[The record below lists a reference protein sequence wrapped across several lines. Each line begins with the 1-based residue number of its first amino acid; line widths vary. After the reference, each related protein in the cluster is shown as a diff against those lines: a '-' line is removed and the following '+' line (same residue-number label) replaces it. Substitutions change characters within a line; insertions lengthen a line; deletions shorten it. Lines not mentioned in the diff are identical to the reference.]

1 MLKSGTL
8 RPFIHIKFIT
18 LRIEYILFIDIFL
31 YRCFSGKYLREKKK
45 RKNNI

>member
-8 RPFIHIKFIT
+8 RLFIYIKFIT
-18 LRIEYILFIDIFL
+18 LQIEYIIFIDIFL
-31 YRCFSGKYLREKKK
+31 YRYFSGKYLREKKK